1 MSNSSLTDNSV
12 RYTQGAPSASSGAEK
27 NFYAFIPKSLVKN
40 TSEVRTLPTVMLCL
54 GIIWFLPIVWMI
66 TAALQTS
73 LPQLAV
79 LIPNRLPELTKFMD
93 ALNFADWPT
102 LYANTAIFTLGTLAV
117 QLVTITLAGYAFAYV
132 DFPAKKLF
140 FTLFLVQ
147 LLVVP
152 TVLIVPNML
161 TLRKLGLLDSLV
173 GLMMPYFASAFGTFL
188 MRQAFKS
195 IPKEYMEA
203 ATMDGATWF
212 QTLRFILIPMVRP
225 SLIAFSIVSITSH
238 WNEFLW
244 PLMVINSLDNQVLT
258 IGFASFAKGAEA
270 GADWGLVAAGALL
283 ICAPILALYLVF
295 QKTFINSFSFGDLK

>member
-1 MSNSSLTDNSV
+1 MSNST
-12 RYTQGAPSASSGAEK
+12 E
-27 NFYAFIPKSLVKN
+27 
-40 TSEVRTLPTVMLCL
+40 TLPMTYGNTKPTMENTMSALLPQNIVKSTAQVRILPTIMLCL
-54 GIIWFLPIVWMI
+54 GILWFLPIIWML

-79 LIPNRLPELTKFMD
+79 LIPNRWPELTKFLD
-93 ALNFADWPT
+93 ALAFADWPT
-102 LYANTAIFTLGTLAV
+102 LYANTIIFTMGTLVV
-117 QLVTITLAGYAFAYV
+117 QLVTITLAGYAFAYI
-132 DFPAKKLF
+132 DFPGKKWV

-147 LLVVP
+147 LLIVP
-152 TVLIVPNML
+152 TVLIVPNMI
-161 TLRKLGLLDSLV
+161 TLRQLGLLDSLV

-225 SLIAFSIVSITSH
+225 SLIAFSIVSITAH

-244 PLMVINSLDNQVLT
+244 PLMVLNSLDNQVLT
-258 IGFASFAKGAEA
+258 VGFASFAKGAEA